1 MVLTCENL
9 YYQYISLKEL
19 ISLPMLDDPEA
30 QSEEWEDNV
39 FADSLAEA
47 ERKCQQL
54 AEKYTKQSGSLVSA
68 TAARN
73 IKGKLYKCKL
83 KSEVRDE

>member
-1 MVLTCENL
+1 
-9 YYQYISLKEL
+9 
-19 ISLPMLDDPEA
+19 MLDDPEA

-39 FADSLAEA
+39 FADSFTEA

-54 AEKYTKQSGSLVSA
+54 AERYTKQSGSLVIA
-68 TAARN
+68 TATQN

-83 KSEVRDE
+83 KSEVSNE